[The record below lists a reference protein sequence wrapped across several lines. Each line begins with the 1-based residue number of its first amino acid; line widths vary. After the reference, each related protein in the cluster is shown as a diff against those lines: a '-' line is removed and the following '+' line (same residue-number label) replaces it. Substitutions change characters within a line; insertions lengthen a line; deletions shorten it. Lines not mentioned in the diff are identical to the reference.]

1 MVISKGKHILV
12 PENLS
17 ETQGKEIPIR
27 LTNIPDL
34 TDPKRCKKSID
45 TL

>member
-1 MVISKGKHILV
+1 MVISKGKHILGQKIF
-12 PENLS
+12 P
-17 ETQGKEIPIR
+17 KPIPIR